1 MGPIDNGATIWA
13 RQTIDSEIFKDKSHV
28 WFKIWFYLITRMHFA
43 DNGKLNRGQ
52 RQLKYEWISDATGA
66 TKHQID
72 MFIRWAKKSQMLTTH
87 KTTRGMVVTIC
98 NYDYYQDLDNYKT
111 DTETEMKPKQ
121 NRNRNDTILKKEK
134 KEKKEK
140 NIKPPIFPQ
149 NNDYE
154 IEDPPTPFDMFW
166 LWYPKKVGKG
176 DAEKAWKK
184 IKSPHDTLKKIRASL
199 EWQKQSDQWTKENG
213 QYIPNPSTYLN
224 QKRWEDEPREAG
236 TDRKH
241 GKNLF
246 LDMAYKDRN
255 S

>member
-1 MGPIDNGATIWA
+1 MIPIDEGATIWA
-13 RQTIDSEIFKDKSHV
+13 RQTIESDIFIDKPDK
-28 WFKIWFYLITRMHFA
+28 WFKIWFYLVSRVNHS
-43 DNGKLNRGQ
+43 DNKKFKRGQ
-52 RQLKYEWISDATGA
+52 ALIKYEWISDKTGA

-72 MFIRWAKKSQMLTTH
+72 HFMRWAKEAQMLATQ
-87 KTTRGMVVTIC
+87 KATRGMVVTIAK
-98 NYDYYQDLDNYKT
+98 YDYYQDLDNYKS
-111 DTETEMKPKQ
+111 DTESDLKAKQ
-121 NRNRNDTILKKEK
+121 KRNRSDTINKYEK
-134 KEKKEK
+134 YGKYEK
-140 NIKPPIFPQ
+140 NIKPPISPK
-149 NNDYE
+149 D
-154 IEDPPTPFDMFW
+154 EDDLPPTDFDVFW
-166 LWYPKKVGKG
+166 ARYPKKVGKG
-176 DAEKAWKK
+176 GAQSAWNK
-184 IKSPHDTLKKIRASL
+184 IKKPSETLDAIIASL